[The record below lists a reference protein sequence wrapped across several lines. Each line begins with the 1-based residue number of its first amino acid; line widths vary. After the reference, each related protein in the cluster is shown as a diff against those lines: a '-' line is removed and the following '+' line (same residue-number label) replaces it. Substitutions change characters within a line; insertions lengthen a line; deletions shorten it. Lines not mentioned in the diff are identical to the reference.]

1 MVMNREWVN
10 NLGRNLFPKK
20 KNANLIDFSFGRHL
34 LSIADSLGTKKQNSL
49 LTCFFGEFGSV
60 RRWWIEVVSRY
71 RCYTLFNLMETD
83 MKKATVNLT
92 SLQNILWSSH
102 CSTNQH
108 CNLNPLM
115 FNRKHTCKMVN
126 CQNHFSRGYLWSQI
140 GSLQIMLCLVQI
152 STVTGFYS
160 ISCARS
166 IPPKL
171 PKLPWGFKK
180 EMQNQESLENTST
193 QIAPNQSKTMSVF
206 QHSTIDKTRGCTLEI

>member
-1 MVMNREWVN
+1 M
-10 NLGRNLFPKK
+10 
-20 KNANLIDFSFGRHL
+20 
-34 LSIADSLGTKKQNSL
+34 
-49 LTCFFGEFGSV
+49 
-60 RRWWIEVVSRY
+60 SRC

-140 GSLQIMLCLVQI
+140 GSLQIMLCFNCNWILFHQLRKI
-152 STVTGFYS
+152 
-160 ISCARS
+160 
-166 IPPKL
+166 
-171 PKLPWGFKK
+171 
-180 EMQNQESLENTST
+180 NTT
-193 QIAPNQSKTMSVF
+193 QIAKVALGIQEGNAKPGKFGKYVNPNRSKSIKDDVGF
-206 QHSTIDKTRGCTLEI
+206 STLNYRQDKGMHP

>member
-1 MVMNREWVN
+1 M
-10 NLGRNLFPKK
+10 
-20 KNANLIDFSFGRHL
+20 
-34 LSIADSLGTKKQNSL
+34 
-49 LTCFFGEFGSV
+49 
-60 RRWWIEVVSRY
+60 SRC

-83 MKKATVNLT
+83 MKKTTVNLT

-152 STVTGFYS
+152 STVTGFHS

-171 PKLPWGFKK
+171 PTLGIQEGHAKPGKFGKYFNPKSL
-180 EMQNQESLENTST
+180 QINQRRCRFFNT
-193 QIAPNQSKTMSVF
+193 Q
-206 QHSTIDKTRGCTLEI
+206 L